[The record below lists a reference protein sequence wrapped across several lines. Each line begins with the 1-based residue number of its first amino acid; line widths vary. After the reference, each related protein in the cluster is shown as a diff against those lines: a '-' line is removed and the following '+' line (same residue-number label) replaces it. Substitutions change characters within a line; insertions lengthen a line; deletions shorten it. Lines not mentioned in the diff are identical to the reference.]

1 MEMVE
6 KVWETQPKDYVVVE
20 HPHILEILNVKNLST
35 LQEEEWLNDEI
46 INGYIRLV
54 NKYLTERSGAVDGLC

>member
-1 MEMVE
+1 
-6 KVWETQPKDYVVVE
+6 VVVE

-54 NKYLTERSGAVDGLC
+54 NKYLTERSGAADGLC